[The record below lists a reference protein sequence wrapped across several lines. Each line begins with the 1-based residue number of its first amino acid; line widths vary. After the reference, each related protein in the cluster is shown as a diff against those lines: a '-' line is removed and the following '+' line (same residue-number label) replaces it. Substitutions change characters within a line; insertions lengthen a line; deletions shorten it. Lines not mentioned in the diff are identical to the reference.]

1 MCLLIHTKYVSL
13 KKTLIEEEDLNT
25 NKVSFQP
32 VFLNYNCL
40 TWVVETGSVMIAEH
54 YMVILFL
61 FKPFILIILF

>member
-13 KKTLIEEEDLNT
+13 KKTLIEEEDMNT

-40 TWVVETGSVMIAEH
+40 T
-54 YMVILFL
+54 
-61 FKPFILIILF
+61 